1 MESHRIHLAV
11 SPLWHYCGVIFLW
24 LALAVFLGILWRFN
38 PEESSIYP
46 TCRFLEHSGYKCGGC
61 GILRSTHAL
70 LHGEWLLAARYH
82 VLWVAALPLSIL
94 CLLWH
99 TVAVVRGKPWQV
111 MEFFWAHPSI
121 LLAVGVLA
129 VLFLFLRNFF
139 GF

>member
-1 MESHRIHLAV
+1 MESHRIHLAI
-11 SPLWHYCGVIFLW
+11 SPVWHYCAVVFLW
-24 LALAVFLGILWRFN
+24 LVLAVFLGILWRFN

-82 VLWVAALPLSIL
+82 VLWVAAFPLSIL
-94 CLLWH
+94 CLFWH
-99 TVAVVRGKPWQV
+99 TAAVLRGKPWQV
-111 MEFFWAHPSI
+111 IEFFRAHPSV
-121 LLAVGVLA
+121 LLAAGLPA
-129 VLFLFLRNFF
+129 LLFLLLRNFF

>member
-1 MESHRIHLAV
+1 
-11 SPLWHYCGVIFLW
+11 
-24 LALAVFLGILWRFN
+24 
-38 PEESSIYP
+38 
-46 TCRFLEHSGYKCGGC
+46 
-61 GILRSTHAL
+61 
-70 LHGEWLLAARYH
+70 

-99 TVAVVRGKPWQV
+99 PVAVVRGKPWQV